1 MAGGG
6 GNTNVQI
13 ILKGG
18 GGQKCPKICPHG
30 LWMTPEIK
38 MQFEKTVHSTKQFC
52 CIALK
57 KKYLKAVV
65 YDNSSEGDG

>member
-30 LWMTPEIK
+30 LWMTPESDGWMILWN
-38 MQFEKTVHSTKQFC
+38 MCRLGLQRLLETYLTKQ
-52 CIALK
+52 
-57 KKYLKAVV
+57 V
-65 YDNSSEGDG
+65 